1 MNSPLIELHFLP
13 SIEYFC
19 ALLPF
24 EKITLEKHEHFT
36 KQTYRN
42 RCHILTAQGVA
53 RLTIPLTAKHGKVLI
68 TDVQI
73 DNTVRWQPNVWHTL
87 ESAYAK
93 APFYEH
99 YADELRKEIFSGHK
113 YLYEMNLRLLSMC
126 LQWLK
131 WKKTLLESAT
141 YQKNPAPETIDLRG
155 LISAKKDFRLRE
167 TYQPQPYQQ
176 VFGNIFAPNLS
187 LVDLVFCEGPYG
199 TTLVK
204 ASRKEN

>member
-131 WKKTLLESAT
+131 WKKTLLETAT
-141 YQKNPAPETIDLRG
+141 YQKNPPPDTIDLRS

-187 LVDLVFCEGPYG
+187 LVDLVFCEGPHG
-199 TTLVK
+199 TTVVK

>member
-24 EKITLEKHEHFT
+24 EKITLERHEHFT

-73 DNTVRWQPNVWHTL
+73 DNSVRWQTNVWHTL

-113 YLYEMNLRLLSMC
+113 YLYEMNLRLLSLC
-126 LQWLK
+126 LQWLR
-131 WKKTLLESAT
+131 WEKTILETAA
-141 YQKNPAPETIDLRG
+141 YQKNSPSDTIDLRG

-167 TYQPQPYQQ
+167 TYQPHPYQQ
-176 VFGNIFAPNLS
+176 VFGNVFTPNLS
-187 LVDLVFCEGPYG
+187 LIDLVFCAGPHG